1 MALLEP
7 VYAVGD
13 GHGRFPVRDKDDGLF
28 VLLIPEGLEDD
39 ALVDAVDIACRLV
52 EQYEPAAPQEGAGD
66 ADALLFTG
74 RKAAAQRADPRPI
87 AVGQRHYKVV
97 DRGHAAGRAHLPS

>member
-1 MALLEP
+1 MALLDP

-52 EQYEPAAPQEGAGD
+52 EQYEPAAPQEGA
-66 ADALLFTG
+66 AMPMRCFSPAE
-74 RKAAAQRADPRPI
+74 RP
-87 AVGQRHYKVV
+87 
-97 DRGHAAGRAHLPS
+97 LPSAPTLVL